1 MNLNIIY
8 EPYIF
13 SFIVAL
19 LISIIY
25 YFNERNKIVD
35 EDEELHNDTSL
46 LTKSIVALLI
56 SYIIIMIIYY
66 SYKYLSFE
74 FTSTALMAGG
84 AKVTSSNEESSQMNI
99 EEVNKKREKI
109 MERLTVVDD
118 DVDVSI
124 LEN

>member
-1 MNLNIIY
+1 MNLNINY

-35 EDEELHNDTSL
+35 EDEEIQNDASL

-66 SYKYLSFE
+66 SYKYLSFD

>member
-35 EDEELHNDTSL
+35 EDEEIQNDASL

-66 SYKYLSFE
+66 SYKYLSFN

>member
-13 SFIVAL
+13 SFIVAT

-25 YFNERNKIVD
+25 YCNEKNKIDD
-35 EDEELHNDTSL
+35 EDEIQKDNNLMAKT
-46 LTKSIVALLI
+46 IVTLLI

-66 SYKYLSFE
+66 SYRYLSFE
-74 FTSTALMAGG
+74 FSTASLMAGG
-84 AKVTSSNEESSQMNI
+84 SKVLSSNKQDISEINTD
-99 EEVNKKREKI
+99 EVVRKREKI

-124 LEN
+124 LED

>member
-35 EDEELHNDTSL
+35 EDEEIQNDASL

-66 SYKYLSFE
+66 SYKYLSFD

-84 AKVTSSNEESSQMNI
+84 AKVTSSNEKSSQMNI

-109 MERLTVVDD
+109 MEKLTVVDD

>member
-35 EDEELHNDTSL
+35 EDEEIQNDASL

-74 FTSTALMAGG
+74 FTSTTLMAGG
-84 AKVTSSNEESSQMNI
+84 AKVTSGNEDSSQMNI

>member
-84 AKVTSSNEESSQMNI
+84 AKVTSGNEDSSQMNI

>member
-84 AKVTSSNEESSQMNI
+84 AKVTSGNEDSSQMNI

-109 MERLTVVDD
+109 MEKLTVVDD